1 MGRVSRAR
9 VLGRASSRVAD
20 MTTAREIR
28 VEAMKRLDEIADHG
42 CEAASA
48 RAFEEGRLAAL
59 DALELGQPAAPDAE
73 IRQRRLDLDDALRE
87 RGTSRPDRD
96 VLASEPIVHATSVE

>member
-1 MGRVSRAR
+1 
-9 VLGRASSRVAD
+9 

-28 VEAMKRLDEIADHG
+28 TEALRRLDEIADHG

-59 DALELGQPAAPDAE
+59 DALELGRPAAPDAE
-73 IRQRRLDLDDALRE
+73 IRQRRLDLDDARHV
-87 RGTSRPDRD
+87 TSGP
-96 VLASEPIVHATSVE
+96 

>member
-1 MGRVSRAR
+1 
-9 VLGRASSRVAD
+9 

-28 VEAMKRLDEIADHG
+28 AEAMKRLDEIGDHG

-59 DALELGQPAAPDAE
+59 DALELGRPADVAPDAE

>member
-1 MGRVSRAR
+1 
-9 VLGRASSRVAD
+9 

-28 VEAMKRLDEIADHG
+28 TEALRRLDEIADHG

-59 DALELGQPAAPDAE
+59 DALELGRPTVPDAE
-73 IRQRRLDLDDALRE
+73 IRQRRLDLDNALRE

-96 VLASEPIVHATSVE
+96 PLLAEPVVRSSSHD